1 MRSIADV
8 GYQQSSIQFQHHLI
22 MTNKHSQPDFHDATK
37 EYLLRELI
45 HSKYQPENNKGN
57 NVGLKLV
64 VETSRESRR
73 RLARQKKQ
81 TRPTTTFNI
90 LNQLN

>member
-1 MRSIADV
+1 
-8 GYQQSSIQFQHHLI
+8 
-22 MTNKHSQPDFHDATK
+22 MTNSQLDFHNNTK

-45 HSKYQPENNKGN
+45 HSKYLPENNSRN

-81 TRPTTTFNI
+81 TRPTTTFDI

>member
-1 MRSIADV
+1 
-8 GYQQSSIQFQHHLI
+8 
-22 MTNKHSQPDFHDATK
+22 MTNSQPDFCNDTK

-45 HSKYQPENNKGN
+45 HSKYLFKNGN
-57 NVGLKLV
+57 SDGVGLKLV

-81 TRPTTTFNI
+81 TQPTTTFDI

>member
-8 GYQQSSIQFQHHLI
+8 GYQQSSSPFQHYLI
-22 MTNKHSQPDFHDATK
+22 MTNSQADFRNDTK

-45 HSKYQPENNKGN
+45 HSKYLSENNNKN

-81 TRPTTTFNI
+81 TRPTTTFDI
-90 LNQLN
+90 LNELN